1 MSGARR
7 SDDPTARSFLTTD
20 APSAPSEAPSAESG
34 ATAVVVD
41 GAPTSRE
48 AVVELLTSVG
58 LPVAASVGDGS
69 TASAAVVQ
77 HRPQFVFVA
86 IEAPQALGMEV
97 VRTIRAAYPAAE
109 VLVYSDA
116 VDATLLREAVQAGVR
131 DVLPSPLTAEVVI
144 EAVEQVLQTRAVAVA
159 APVVEVATGTVLTV
173 IGGKGGIGKSTIAT
187 NLGVAIQGRSD
198 HSVLLIDLD
207 TRFGDIAILMDLE
220 SEVTLADLA
229 VRASSLD
236 EEMFRSALAAHESG
250 IQVLT
255 APKHPKEWQLVEPE
269 RLEIVIAM
277 AARLFD
283 FVILDTPGA
292 LTQIVSVAM
301 ERADRILL
309 VTSLDMTSIKDTAYM
324 FEVLQADGFTAEQL
338 MLVSNDVNNNRALT
352 TNDVER
358 VLMRNVD
365 AQIPYDPRV
374 VRAGQAGVPVVLE
387 NPKGD
392 ASLAFMALADTLLGR
407 VETAPKRRRGLLS
420 RVPGLRL
427 LSRSSPA

>member
-1 MSGARR
+1 M
-7 SDDPTARSFLTTD
+7 
-20 APSAPSEAPSAESG
+20 
-34 ATAVVVD
+34 
-41 GAPTSRE
+41 
-48 AVVELLTSVG
+48 
-58 LPVAASVGDGS
+58 
-69 TASAAVVQ
+69 
-77 HRPQFVFVA
+77 
-86 IEAPQALGMEV
+86 
-97 VRTIRAAYPAAE
+97 
-109 VLVYSDA
+109 
-116 VDATLLREAVQAGVR
+116 
-131 DVLPSPLTAEVVI
+131 LPSPLTAEVVI
-144 EAVEQVLQTRAVAVA
+144 EAVEQVLQARAVAVV

-407 VETAPKRRRGLLS
+407 VETAPKRRRGLLG

>member
-1 MSGARR
+1 MSDATR
-7 SDDPTARSFLTTD
+7 SDDAAEQSFLSTD
-20 APSAPSEAPSAESG
+20 PPAAPFGPAAADVG

-41 GAPTSRE
+41 GAPSSRE

-58 LPVAASVGDGS
+58 LLVVASTSDGL

-77 HRPQFVFVA
+77 HRPAFVFVA
-86 IEAPQALGMEV
+86 VEAPFALGMEV
-97 VRTIRAAYPAAE
+97 VRAIRAVYPTAD
-109 VLVYSDA
+109 VLVYSD
-116 VDATLLREAVQAGVR
+116 VTDAAFVREAVLAGVR
-131 DVLPSPLTAEVVI
+131 DVLPAPLTADGVI
-144 EAVEQVLQTRAVAVA
+144 EAVEQALQTRAAAAVVADADVG
-159 APVVEVATGTVLTV
+159 EVLTV

-187 NLGVAIQGRSD
+187 NLGVALQARSD
-198 HSVLLIDLD
+198 NSVLLIDLD

-236 EEMFRSALAAHESG
+236 EEMFRSALAEHESG

-255 APKHPKEWQLVEPE
+255 APKHPKEWQLVAPE
-269 RLEIVIAM
+269 RLESVIAM

-309 VTSLDMTSIKDTAYM
+309 VTSLDMASIKDTAYM
-324 FEVLQADGFTAEQL
+324 FEVLQADGFTPERL
-338 MLVSNDVNNNRALT
+338 MLLSSDVNNNRALT
-352 TNDVER
+352 TDDVER
-358 VLMRNVD
+358 VLMRHVD
-365 AQIPYDPRV
+365 GRIPYDPRV

-387 NPKGD
+387 NPKSD
-392 ASLAFMALADTLLGR
+392 ASRAFMALADTVLGKAEP
-407 VETAPKRRRGLLS
+407 VPKRRGGFLS
-420 RVPGLRL
+420 RVPGLRG